1 MKLKGDKNI
10 LTIAIL
16 TLVIV
21 LTWAGFDIY
30 RSVTKSTLPK
40 ILEKQTR
47 RLEPEFDMETLDNLK
62 KRGKVGEEE
71 LVTLKGFI
79 REASP
84 SATTKP

>member
-30 RSVTKSTLPK
+30 RSITKPTLPK

-47 RLEPEFDMETLDNLK
+47 KLEPEFDMETLDNLK
-62 KRGKVGEEE
+62 KRKKVGEEE